1 MFILGLT
8 GQTGAGKSTVA
19 RLLAEKGF
27 LCIDADAV
35 AREITEKPEVLSALS
50 YSFGPDI
57 LNADGSLNR
66 KALAQKAFAA
76 PQKTALLNSIT
87 HPAVTAEIRERLK
100 TYEAQNAEYVLLDA
114 PLLFESGEDALCDRT
129 AAVLA
134 PKEIRLQRVTAR
146 DSITKDEA
154 LLRMGAQNDESY
166 FISRADVLIR
176 NYPPYDLQTEVENLL
191 RHA

>member
-19 RLLAEKGF
+19 KLLAEKGF
-27 LCIDADAV
+27 LTVDADAV

-50 YSFGPDI
+50 YHFGQDI

-66 KALAQKAFAA
+66 KVLAQKAFAA

-100 TYEAQNAEYVLLDA
+100 KYAAQNAEYVLLDV
-114 PLLFESGEDALCDRT
+114 PLLFESGEDALCDCT

-134 PKEIRLQRVTAR
+134 PEEIRLQRITAR
-146 DSITKDEA
+146 DGITRDEA
-154 LLRMGAQNDESY
+154 LLRMGAQNGEAY